1 MSLDP
6 ATKDV
11 DETIDDLRE
20 KLAEKDRE
28 IVQLR
33 KDLAEAQART
43 PWLSEACGDD
53 LWDL

>member
-1 MSLDP
+1 MTLDP
-6 ATKDV
+6 ATQNS

-20 KLAEKDRE
+20 KLAEKDRV

-33 KDLAEAQART
+33 QDLAEALART

>member
-1 MSLDP
+1 MTLDL
-6 ATKDV
+6 ATKEV

-43 PWLSEACGDD
+43 PGLSEACGDD

>member
-1 MSLDP
+1 MTLDL
-6 ATKDV
+6 ATKV
-11 DETIDDLRE
+11 ADETIDDLRE